1 VGGGCVRPQLP
12 REWAGGAA
20 GRGSRPHQYW
30 RANVV
35 TVRRATFNR
44 EYGESHVRWYVCT
57 ATLQAAKAIEACLA
71 HQDLDG
77 ALVNM
82 CVTDAVMV
90 LLTDKPERGERVH

>member
-1 VGGGCVRPQLP
+1 
-12 REWAGGAA
+12 
-20 GRGSRPHQYW
+20 
-30 RANVV
+30 
-35 TVRRATFNR
+35 
-44 EYGESHVRWYVCT
+44 VRWYVCT

-71 HQDLDG
+71 HQDLDS